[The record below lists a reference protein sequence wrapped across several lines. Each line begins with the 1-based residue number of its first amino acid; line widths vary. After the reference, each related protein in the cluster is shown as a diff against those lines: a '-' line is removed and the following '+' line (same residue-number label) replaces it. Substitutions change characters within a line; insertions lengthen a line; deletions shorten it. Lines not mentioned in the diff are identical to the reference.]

1 MTQMRKYILIAIISL
16 IGFQARSEIFLYP
29 DETIYTCSVND
40 AVINGTETS
49 IVCILEGES
58 IKMDLPSGMRL
69 KGIDSFGDGVIAIAD
84 DGYILYWDSPFDK
97 ARKVRFNIKGN
108 FISLDA
114 GAGMCYVLSDSSEI
128 ISLNLALQGKVFDF
142 NANYSEYY
150 GTITP
155 IAIAAGPNSA
165 CLAVLREDGT
175 PTTYVSSKGTVWS
188 ERDLDY
194 AVNGK
199 WFTFKKVPHSITYEE
214 LSDCFVLHCED
225 GDMFYLPNCSHCN
238 YVVSATS
245 L

>member
-1 MTQMRKYILIAIISL
+1 MRKYFTFMILSL
-16 IGFQARSEIFLYP
+16 IGFHARSENFSC
-29 DETIYTCSVND
+29 TVHD
-40 AVINGTETS
+40 AEIIGTETS
-49 IVCILEGES
+49 LICRMDGEE
-58 IKMDLPSGMRL
+58 ITMDLPEGTELR
-69 KGIDSFGDGVIAIAD
+69 GIEAFGDGVIAIARD
-84 DGYILYWDSPFDK
+84 KQILFWDSPFDK
-97 ARKVRFNIKGN
+97 ARKIRIETKGELTG
-108 FISLDA
+108 IDA
-114 GAGMCYVLSDSSEI
+114 GSEMCYAVSDSSEI

-199 WFTFKKVPHSITYEE
+199 WSTFKKVPHSITYEE